1 MSRSKSHDRSPRTN
15 PRQSQQ
21 AAAAELFRELEAVY
35 RELDERLQHDTCPAS
50 TECCRFAIT
59 GREPYVTSIEVALV
73 ERAIARKGGARALG
87 RPPAPLGSTETSV
100 GPKVDKDKR
109 RLSVVDAVVDE
120 EPCPL
125 LDASGRC
132 SVYDA
137 RPFGCRTFFCER
149 ALRSSGFS
157 QRDTNEFVRRIKD
170 IAARHDVGGD
180 QGKPLRRALT
190 SVRPR

>member
-1 MSRSKSHDRSPRTN
+1 MSRSKPNDRSPRTN

-21 AAAAELFRELEAVY
+21 AADAELFKELEAVY

-73 ERAIARKGGARALG
+73 ERAIARKGGPRALG
-87 RPPAPLGSTETSV
+87 KPPTPLGSSESN
-100 GPKVDKDKR
+100 PNSKIEKDKR
-109 RLSVVDAVVDE
+109 RLSVVDE

-132 SVYDA
+132 SIYAA

-149 ALRSSGFS
+149 ASRSSGFS

-170 IAARHDVGGD
+170 IAARHEVGGD